1 MYAMAGRWI
10 PPSERS
16 RFMSSFQGFSFGIG
30 LTYPLCGWLI
40 ANFGWRV
47 VFYVTGSFGFTWC
60 IFWFLLAYDTPAVH
74 PRITPYERSYIEVS
88 LGETVVKGKG
98 LPVPWKELFKSL
110 PVWAIGITTF
120 GRIWV
125 SYTFII
131 SGPLYMKTV
140 LGFSIQTN
148 GLLNGAPFL
157 LSYVTSV
164 IFCYLADVIVTKN
177 VMSLKNVRKMNTAIA
192 QVVPGLI
199 CVLIG
204 YLGCNIVP
212 ILVVWFIAVS
222 CITAAYAG
230 AMASIVDIAPNL
242 AGPILAFAQTIHM
255 SASFLSPIVAG
266 FLLKENQ
273 SLEQWRIVFAVT
285 AIVSVSTYFMF
296 QIYGT
301 DEVQAW
307 NYPDSKPPMQQDD
320 TNTPLQL
327 LNVDEGQKSSSSEP
341 KEK

>member
-1 MYAMAGRWI
+1 M
-10 PPSERS
+10 
-16 RFMSSFQGFSFGIG
+16 
-30 LTYPLCGWLI
+30 
-40 ANFGWRV
+40 
-47 VFYVTGSFGFTWC
+47 
-60 IFWFLLAYDTPAVH
+60 
-74 PRITPYERSYIEVS
+74 
-88 LGETVVKGKG
+88 
-98 LPVPWKELFKSL
+98 
-110 PVWAIGITTF
+110 
-120 GRIWV
+120 
-125 SYTFII
+125 
-131 SGPLYMKTV
+131 YMKTV
-140 LGFSIQTN
+140 LGFAIQKN

-157 LSYVTSV
+157 LSYFTSV
-164 IFCYLADVIVTKN
+164 VFCYLADIIVARS

-192 QVVPGLI
+192 QVIPGLI

-204 YLGCNIVP
+204 YLGCDIVP
-212 ILVVWFIAVS
+212 VLVVWFIAVS

-266 FLLKENQ
+266 FLLKDSQ

-307 NYPDSKPPMQQDD
+307 NYPDNKPPVQMHDYNDTSKPLRSAENGEPHR
-320 TNTPLQL
+320 
-327 LNVDEGQKSSSSEP
+327 VSSKP
-341 KEK
+341 V